1 MIYKA
6 FTCSFDL
13 YNISNFI
20 INQTFSIINKS
31 FFKLKKHAAL
41 CGCYGCHTRTRSR
54 LFWSLVIFTLLYSLW
69 QPYNLCWKWK
79 DFFSLKI
86 LLRKPRFIKSKRK
99 SDRLTWWVFKCCC
112 HKIICSRLRLLSS
125 LAMFTLL
132 YSQWDPYKICW
143 RKNYVFVLKIFY
155 FSICLIS
162 NKLYWIE
169 DQLADVSTRF
179 YALDL
184 ALGSWTV
191 GDLTVIRLGWSN
203 RLMYFNQLR
212 KIVQF
217 SSGDLSLT
225 VKPG

>member
-54 LFWSLVIFTLLYSLW
+54 LFWSLVIFTLLYSPW
-69 QPYNLCWKWK
+69 QPYNLCWKRK

-112 HKIICSRLRLLSS
+112 HKIICSRLCFYRHWQCLPCFIRNEILIKFVGGKT
-125 LAMFTLL
+125 MFL
-132 YSQWDPYKICW
+132 Y
-143 RKNYVFVLKIFY
+143 
-155 FSICLIS
+155 
-162 NKLYWIE
+162 
-169 DQLADVSTRF
+169 
-179 YALDL
+179 
-184 ALGSWTV
+184 
-191 GDLTVIRLGWSN
+191 
-203 RLMYFNQLR
+203 
-212 KIVQF
+212 
-217 SSGDLSLT
+217 
-225 VKPG
+225 

>member
-1 MIYKA
+1 MWLLWLSHEN
-6 FTCSFDL
+6 SFASL
-13 YNISNFI
+13 
-20 INQTFSIINKS
+20 
-31 FFKLKKHAAL
+31 
-41 CGCYGCHTRTRSR
+41 
-54 LFWSLVIFTLLYSLW
+54 LVIGNIHLALFALTTL
-69 QPYNLCWKWK
+69 QPLLKMK
-79 DFFSLKI
+79 RLFSLKI

-112 HKIICSRLRLLSS
+112 HKITCSRLRLLSS

-132 YSQWDPYKICW
+132 YSQWDPYKLCW
-143 RKNYVFVLKIFY
+143 MKNYVFVLKIFY